1 MIKNRKYY
9 IPAIFIIVGIIFLI
23 KLFSI
28 QVMDSRYKLAAENNV
43 INKVIEY
50 PYRGLI
56 YDRNNKI
63 IVHNTPTY
71 DIMVVPKEVQVAD
84 TAQFCSL
91 FDITREE
98 FETKVASAKKYSYI
112 KQSLFFPQLSNRE
125 FASIQD
131 KLIEYKGFYPVAR
144 TVRNYPD
151 SVLANGLGYIGEV
164 SKRQLERDTTNY
176 YKSGDYIGIS
186 GMEAAYEKEL
196 RGKRGVKYKLVN
208 VRGIEKGSFND
219 GAFDTASVPGNNLVS
234 SIDLE
239 LQKYAEYLMKDKVGS
254 IVAIE
259 PSTGEILAMVSSPS
273 YDPNQLS
280 GRKYSSNFTALNQDT
295 LKPLF
300 NRPIMAT
307 YRPGSVFKLVQ
318 SLIALQEGVI
328 TPSTRT
334 VCNRG
339 IINCHGAHT
348 NADLHDAI
356 KFSCNPYFYATF
368 RKIINQ
374 GKDSKMNIDSRIGLK
389 TWDEYLYR
397 LGFGRKLGVDIP
409 NEQKGLVP
417 EPSYYN
423 RYYGE
428 GGWNFYTIYSLSIGE
443 GELLTTP
450 LQVANLAA
458 ILANRGHFIRP
469 HLVKGID
476 TPDSYLKLDYDRE
489 DTGIN
494 PEHFTTVVDAMAEI
508 VDGTARVARVQDI
521 TICGKTGTV
530 QNKNSY
536 DHSAFMS
543 FAPKESPKIALSV
556 YVENAG
562 WGGGVAAAISG
573 LLIEKYI
580 KGEVAE
586 NRAWVENYV
595 MTKAYLNNL

>member
-9 IPAIFIIVGIIFLI
+9 IPAIFIVVGIIFLI

-98 FETKVASAKKYSYI
+98 FEAKVTAAKNYSYI

-131 KLIEYKGFYPVAR
+131 KLIEYKGFYPIAR

-219 GAFDTASVPGNNLVS
+219 GAFDTASVPGNNVVS

-280 GRKYSSNFTALNQDT
+280 GRKYSSNFTQLNQDT

-374 GKDSKMNIDSRIGLK
+374 GKDPKMNVDSRIGLK

-397 LGFGRKLGVDIP
+397 FGFGRKLGVDIP
-409 NEQKGLVP
+409 NEQRGLVP

-508 VDGTARVARVQDI
+508 VNGTARVAKVDDVV
-521 TICGKTGTV
+521 ICGKTGTV
-530 QNKNSY
+530 QNKDNY
-536 DHSAFMS
+536 DHSAFMA
-543 FAPKESPKIALSV
+543 FAPKESPQIALSV

-580 KGEVAE
+580 KGDVAE

-595 MTKAYLNNL
+595 MTKAYMNNL